1 MKNLFRLFLFSLVS
15 IFALDYLVPGLYII
29 PSYQNYFILA
39 TVFMFLRVIAIP
51 ILAII
56 FFPINFLTGGF
67 LKVLL
72 LIGGVY
78 LLALYLPTVRLE
90 DWFFS
95 GASYQLPYFTDVKFQ
110 IPSIHFKLLENVILI
125 AIIHTAF
132 MSFLTWLSSD

>member
-1 MKNLFRLFLFSLVS
+1 MKNLFRLFLFSLAS
-15 IFALDYLVPGLYII
+15 IFALDYLVPGLYIS

-78 LLALYLPTVRLE
+78 LLALYLPTIRLE
-90 DWFFS
+90 DWFFP
-95 GASYQLPYFTDVKFQ
+95 GFFYQLPYFTGIQLQ

>member
-1 MKNLFRLFLFSLVS
+1 MKNLFRLFLFSLAS
-15 IFALDYLVPGLYII
+15 IIAIDYLVLSLYIS
-29 PSYQNYFILA
+29 PTYQNYFILA

-78 LLALYLPTVRLE
+78 LLALYLPTLRLE
-90 DWFFS
+90 DWFFP
-95 GASYQLPYFTDVKFQ
+95 GFSYQLPYFSDIQLQ
-110 IPSIHFKLLENVILI
+110 IPSIQFKLLENAILI
-125 AIIHTAF
+125 AVLHTTL
-132 MSFLTWLSSD
+132 MSFLTWLCSD